1 MKKFF
6 TIFFVTLGVIFFG
19 LLTCVAYLW
28 VADPWGIKPFIMSNG
43 SASSMQSTN
52 TPFTGKEAGV
62 GANLDTTTTT
72 SDPNDK
78 NPNLNSS
85 QEDALKLIGIDPAAL
100 PTSITPK
107 QEVCFTEKL
116 GIERVTAIK
125 AGATPE
131 VVELFKAK
139 ECLAL

>member
-1 MKKFF
+1 MKKLF
-6 TIFFVTLGVIFFG
+6 TIFFVTLGVIFLG
-19 LLTCVAYLW
+19 LLICMAYFW
-28 VADPWGIKPFIMSNG
+28 VVDPWGIKPFIMSSG
-43 SASSMQSTN
+43 AAKSMQSTSD
-52 TPFTGKEAGV
+52 KEV
-62 GANLDTTTTT
+62 GAGADLDTTTTT

-85 QEDALKLIGIDPAAL
+85 QEDALQLIGIDPAAL

-107 QEVCFTEKL
+107 QEVCFIEKL
-116 GIERVTAIK
+116 GIERVAAIK

>member
-19 LLTCVAYLW
+19 LLICVAYLW
-28 VADPWGIKPFIMSNG
+28 VADPWGIKPFIISNG
-43 SASSMQSTN
+43 ATKSMQSTVS
-52 TPFTGKEAGV
+52 PLTGKDASN

-85 QEDALKLIGIDPAAL
+85 QEDALQLIGIDPAGL
-100 PTSITPK
+100 PGNITPE